1 MEDIG
6 NDDFGKISREL
17 KITKSEAQKY
27 SMIIKSL
34 EPRPSRGFYTGE
46 DYKYI
51 IPDAEIRKVGENLEI
66 IINEQSVPKF
76 MVSNTYKNILNE
88 GENYNK
94 IDKLLKNELLKSY
107 SLCKFILNK
116 DKQSDYWNE
125 NFR

>member
-1 MEDIG
+1 MNIIINSSLMIPIYEQIVDQIKTLIRNG
-6 NDDFGKISREL
+6 ELKENDCLPSVRTLSREL

-66 IINEQSVPKF
+66 IINI
-76 MVSNTYKNILNE
+76 NA
-88 GENYNK
+88 
-94 IDKLLKNELLKSY
+94 
-107 SLCKFILNK
+107 
-116 DKQSDYWNE
+116 
-125 NFR
+125 